1 MIGPTTVTGMTAAM
15 RILAVAAF
23 CAACS
28 GGTDEGGQFVG
39 TKTYEFGPFNLA
51 PSQEI
56 NSDCVQITL
65 GNEEYANVNVVEL
78 TTGKGFHHSNWFYV
92 PEFTFPGADGTFKCN
107 DRGFDQ
113 AIAAIKGGVFFAQ
126 STQTPHEIQKFSE
139 GVVVRVPPHH
149 KLVAQIHLLN
159 AGEAPIN
166 LQPTIAVT
174 YIKDEDVKTRLA
186 GLSFQNAGLALPPM
200 MQSKFSVEC
209 DLAAAHRT
217 ALQRD
222 PDFKIY
228 YALAHYHE
236 LGTGLTLEAVKPG
249 GESTVIYS
257 TTTAVGDTLGGPV
270 NPLFD
275 MTGYT
280 KVRLTCN
287 FYNNRGATVGWGVGD
302 QEMCVFLAFTDST
315 YNFGGGVLDER
326 PPENP
331 QMVGNTMTFNNTC
344 DTVFANDADRG

>member
-1 MIGPTTVTGMTAAM
+1 MTAPM
-15 RILAVAAF
+15 RILAIALL
-23 CAACS
+23 CAAC
-28 GGTDEGGQFVG
+28 GGTTDAGQFVG
-39 TKTYEFGPFNLA
+39 STTYAFGPFDLP
-51 PSQEI
+51 PSQEVNDECI
-56 NSDCVQITL
+56 QISL
-65 GNEEYANVNVVEL
+65 ANEDYANVNVVEL

-92 PEFTFPGADGTFKCN
+92 PDFTFPGPDGTFKCD

-113 AIAAIKGGVFFAQ
+113 AVAAIKGGVIFAQ
-126 STQTPHEIQKFSE
+126 STQTPHEIQKFPE

-159 AGEAPIN
+159 ATDAP
-166 LQPTIAVT
+166 LQLKPSIALT
-174 YIKDEDVKTRLA
+174 YIPDAEVKTRLA

-209 DLAAAHRT
+209 DLAAAHRMV
-217 ALQRD
+217 LNRD

-236 LGTGLTLEAVKPG
+236 LGTGLTIEAVKDN
-249 GESTVIYS
+249 GEASVIYS
-257 TTTAVGDTLGGPV
+257 TTTAVGDTLGGPI

-275 MTGYT
+275 MTGFT
-280 KVRLTCN
+280 KVRMSCN
-287 FYNNRGATVGWGVGD
+287 FYNNRANTVGWGVGD

-315 YNFGGGVLDER
+315 YNFGGGVLTEG

-331 QMVGNTMTFNNTC
+331 MMVGNTMTFTNTC
-344 DTVFANDADRG
+344 EALLGNDADRG